1 MYVFVKSLAFV
12 MAGVID
18 FVSFLG
24 WYLKGT
30 LNLRPNTWEYFSLD
44 LDSACLSGV
53 EEY

>member
-24 WYLKGT
+24 WYLKGA